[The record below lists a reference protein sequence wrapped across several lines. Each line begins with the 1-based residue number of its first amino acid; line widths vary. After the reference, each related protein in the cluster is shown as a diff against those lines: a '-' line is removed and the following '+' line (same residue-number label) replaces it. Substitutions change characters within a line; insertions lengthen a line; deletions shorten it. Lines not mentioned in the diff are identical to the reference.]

1 MTHARQVI
9 RDEICA
15 RLADIADVTVVNSRA
30 YPIITLPSI
39 SVYTLTESSVS
50 ENVTINA
57 PRRYSRT
64 LAVSISIAVREIDQ
78 GDEMADVYAAQV
90 EQRMAADVTLGGL
103 VTDSTLTQ
111 TDTDI
116 DGSTEKPTYIMRM
129 VYEIWYRTTGDN
141 PGAVI

>member
-15 RLADIADVTVVNSRA
+15 RLADIDGVTVVNSRA
-30 YPIITLPSI
+30 YPIVTLPSI

-111 TDTDI
+111 TDTEI
-116 DGSTEKPTYIMRM
+116 DGNSEKPTFIMRM
-129 VYEIWYRTTGDN
+129 VYEIWYRTTADD
-141 PGAVI
+141 PGTVI